1 MSILNVFTRITSFW
15 HFDEFLSIS
24 ELSSSTKGAYIKYV
38 GGGGEAGGG
47 GGVRGFYKFFKK
59 KKNRSP
65 GHRRPKSFIA
75 Q

>member
-47 GGVRGFYKFFKK
+47 GGGSEGFTNFSKK
-59 KKNRSP
+59 KK
-65 GHRRPKSFIA
+65 IVA
-75 Q
+75 QDTVDLNLS

>member
-59 KKNRSP
+59 KNRSP

>member
-59 KKNRSP
+59 KK
-65 GHRRPKSFIA
+65 IVA
-75 Q
+75 QDTVDLNLS

>member
-47 GGVRGFYKFFKK
+47 GGGSEGFTNFSKK
-59 KKNRSP
+59 KKS
-65 GHRRPKSFIA
+65 
-75 Q
+75 

>member
-38 GGGGEAGGG
+38 GGGGEAEGGG
-47 GGVRGFYKFFKK
+47 GGSEGFTNFSKK
-59 KKNRSP
+59 KKS
-65 GHRRPKSFIA
+65 
-75 Q
+75 

>member
-47 GGVRGFYKFFKK
+47 GGGSEGFTNFSK